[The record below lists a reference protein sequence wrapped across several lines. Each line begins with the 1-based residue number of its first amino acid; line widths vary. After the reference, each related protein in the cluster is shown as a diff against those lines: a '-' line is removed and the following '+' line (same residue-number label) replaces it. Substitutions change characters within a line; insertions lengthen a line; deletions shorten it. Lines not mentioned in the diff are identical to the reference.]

1 MSTWA
6 AADLHEICRPKQ
18 WPTISMQE
26 LTPDGY
32 PVYGANG
39 QIGFYTRFTHEFPTI
54 LITCRGATCGTIN
67 LSAPKSY
74 VTGNAMA
81 LDALDTGRVD
91 QRYLYW
97 YLQWRRLDD
106 VISGT
111 AQPQITREGLRKVS
125 VLLPSLTE
133 QRRIADILDRAEALR
148 AKRRAAL
155 AQLDEL
161 TRAVF
166 SQMCGGNNNA
176 SPWASDSLGNV
187 TTLFGGA
194 SLPTGVPYK
203 GQTGGY
209 LLIKVSD
216 MNTAGNEIFLESPKE
231 WSSTP
236 GPAAAT
242 IPPGAIVIPK
252 RGGAIGT
259 NKKRLS
265 SRPSVLDPN
274 LMGIVPRLDRMIP
287 EFLFQWF
294 LDIDLLSIAN
304 GSSVPQLNKKDLEPL
319 QIPVPPLPLQQEFAR
334 RVQAIDRLKVKHR
347 QSLAEMDALFLSL
360 QHRAFRGEL

>member
-1 MSTWA
+1 M
-6 AADLHEICRPKQ
+6 R
-18 WPTISMQE
+18 E

-67 LSAPKSY
+67 LCAPKSY

-91 QRYLYW
+91 QRYLYR

-148 AKRRAAL
+148 AKRRTAL
-155 AQLDEL
+155 ASLDEL
-161 TRAVF
+161 TRSLFREMFGDPVSNPKGFKTGTIDDVVGATKGDVRCGPFGTQLKVHEIVSKGIPLLGIENVLNNKFVGQSSKFLTPAKARELAAFDVKSHDVLITRMGTIGRACVVPTNFEEGRF
-166 SQMCGGNNNA
+166 SYHLFRIRPDQTKCLSA
-176 SPWASDSLGNV
+176 FLSATISDSGTFQSQLQSMSHGAIMAGLN
-187 TTLFGGA
+187 TTDLRR
-194 SLPTGVPYK
+194 VK
-203 GQTGGY
+203 
-209 LLIKVSD
+209 
-216 MNTAGNEIFLESPKE
+216 FL
-231 WSSTP
+231 
-236 GPAAAT
+236 
-242 IPPGAIVIPK
+242 IPPIH
-252 RGGAIGT
+252 
-259 NKKRLS
+259 
-265 SRPSVLDPN
+265 
-274 LMGIVPRLDRMIP
+274 
-287 EFLFQWF
+287 
-294 LDIDLLSIAN
+294 
-304 GSSVPQLNKKDLEPL
+304 
-319 QIPVPPLPLQQEFAR
+319 LQQEFAR
-334 RVQAIDRLKVKHR
+334 RVEAIDQLKSKHR
-347 QSLAEMDALFLSL
+347 QSLAEMDALILSL